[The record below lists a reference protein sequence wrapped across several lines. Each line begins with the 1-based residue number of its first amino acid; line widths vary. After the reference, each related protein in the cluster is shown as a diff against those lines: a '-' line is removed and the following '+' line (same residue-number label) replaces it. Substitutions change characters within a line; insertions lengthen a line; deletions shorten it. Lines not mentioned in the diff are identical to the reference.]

1 MTSKKCQSKANN
13 NFEAVVK
20 AENHQAGL
28 QTPPLPQAPIPPSEL
43 VGSTSSQP
51 PTIIN
56 LRPLRPDSASST
68 TSSTQPS
75 LTITPL
81 VSPKVSL
88 PTEPEPPIN
97 LFTNTVTSEAA
108 AVIGGGVPAAG
119 STQLLAAMAAG
130 AMALTNPLLM
140 NPLLMMQSLQQ
151 NSNDLNGLGDTDM
164 LKNLKNLM
172 QPPFPMMSLWPQ
184 SQFKKPAIAE
194 TFNGAF
200 NESEVNNL
208 RQLLETV
215 NATVTK
221 RYAQKYKGNFRLI
234 ILYFSVAIWKNG
246 QN

>member
-13 NFEAVVK
+13 NFEAIVK
-20 AENHQAGL
+20 TEYPAGL

-43 VGSTSSQP
+43 VGSPSSQP
-51 PTIIN
+51 PIIN

-108 AVIGGGVPAAG
+108 AAVIGGGGCPPGVVLPGPAG

-151 NSNDLNGLGDTDM
+151 NSSDLNGCLVGDTDHL

-221 RYAQKYKGNFRLI
+221 R
-234 ILYFSVAIWKNG
+234 
-246 QN
+246 